1 MLNYYLKA
9 WANEV
14 LADVKILTGLRKS
27 GKESVLR
34 DNIPHKRLS
43 GSISLTEMPEVMKM
57 RIFLHPS
64 DD

>member
-1 MLNYYLKA
+1 MLNNYSKA
-9 WANEV
+9 WANEE

-57 RIFLHPS
+57 
-64 DD
+64 